1 MSRDYAKKSRP
12 QARRRTPAKRE
23 LPGWLWLFVGS
34 ILGAFIT
41 FLVYLWGIAPPPG
54 SSSSKPKITK
64 TEPAEPKTPKPRF
77 DFYKLL
83 QESEVIV
90 PATEAPHADDPR
102 TSKPNAIIEPGTDN
116 MEYILQVGSF
126 SNRTDADR
134 LRAQLIMLNLD
145 ARIEQVSIRNGEIW
159 HRVMVGPFTDQTRLN
174 TARSTLVTNQYNALM
189 LKREKGEPA
198 AR

>member
-1 MSRDYAKKSRP
+1 
-12 QARRRTPAKRE
+12 
-23 LPGWLWLFVGS
+23 
-34 ILGAFIT
+34 
-41 FLVYLWGIAPPPG
+41 
-54 SSSSKPKITK
+54 
-64 TEPAEPKTPKPRF
+64 F

-90 PATEAPHADDPR
+90 PATEAPRADEPR
-102 TSKPNAIIEPGTDN
+102 INKPDAVSEPGGDN

-126 SNRTDADR
+126 SNRADADR
-134 LRAQLIMLNLD
+134 LRAQLIMLNLE

-189 LKREKGEPA
+189 LKRQKESPV